1 MNRLKEMRIAK
12 GYTLKKVAL
21 DNGLAESQ
29 LSYFENGKRS
39 PRDAETWEKLAQYFN
54 VPVPYLMGITDS
66 ISEKTFFEVDTQA
79 LAKETNEALNAIN
92 ELVEELIKSNDP
104 EIAALVRDVLKS
116 TNNIFWISKFFDTDY
131 LGAETLKEFS
141 HLVDELNN
149 FDFLGS
155 SEPGTQHVE
164 KYLARKEA
172 VNAALDKLFI
182 KTLKENQK

>member
-1 MNRLKEMRIAK
+1 MNRLKELRERENLSLEELS
-12 GYTLKKVAL
+12 TKV
-21 DNGLAESQ
+21 NIPKTS
-29 LSYFENGKRS
+29 LSNYERAQREPKI
-39 PRDAETWEKLAQYFN
+39 EIWEKIADFFN
-54 VPVPYLMGITDS
+54 VPVPYLMGMTDS
-66 ISEKTFFEVDTQA
+66 ISEKIFFEVDTRA
-79 LAKETNEALNAIN
+79 LEKETNEALNAIN
-92 ELVEELIKSNDP
+92 ALVEELIKSNDP